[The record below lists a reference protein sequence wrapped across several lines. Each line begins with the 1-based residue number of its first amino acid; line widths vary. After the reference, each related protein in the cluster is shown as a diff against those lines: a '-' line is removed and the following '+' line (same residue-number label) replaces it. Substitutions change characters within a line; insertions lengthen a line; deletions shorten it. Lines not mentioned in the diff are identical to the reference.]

1 MRLLNMV
8 PFIFWYLNQAFQ
20 KTKRFKPASW
30 QNLSLILHATEYFLP
45 HSLIIFLAEL
55 GVAGDA
61 ECAAEV
67 SSSLQQPCG
76 PHTHVQYSVLA
87 WRIAHRHAY
96 FPFSGFNGV
105 SVSSAVMI
113 NNKSSRA
120 EAVLSSSSSTQL
132 SSALSSS
139 ATACYPCSQL
149 RLLSK
154 WTSLPRHTQ
163 CGAVC

>member
-105 SVSSAVMI
+105 SSAVMI
-113 NNKSSRA
+113 NNKSSGLSWAERA
-120 EAVLSSSSSTQL
+120 SERVRSCPILFRTGKIL
-132 SSALSSS
+132 TGTEHLCLPFRCKSA
-139 ATACYPCSQL
+139 
-149 RLLSK
+149 K
-154 WTSLPRHTQ
+154 
-163 CGAVC
+163 G